1 MPDNPYSKFDKDKLI
16 LRDYLATD
24 RTILANE
31 RTLLAYIRAAL
42 TLFGVG
48 ASFFQFFDSLAIHIV
63 GGIMMP
69 AGIMT
74 FVIGFIRYRKM
85 NKLIQGVKEGNQKE

>member
-42 TLFGVG
+42 TLVGIGV
-48 ASFFQFFDSLAIHIV
+48 SFIQFFDSLAIHIV
-63 GGIMMP
+63 GGIMIP

-85 NKLIQGVKEGNQKE
+85 NKLIQSVKEGNQKE